1 MVRIQKEFI
10 VSQSTVLLVSCKLKL
25 IQEVPEKGILRI
37 ILPRMEG
44 HGWEGV
50 LLDTFR
56 LHSGGHVFL
65 IEPIQSLKQE
75 IRVDP
80 EAGQDDDGPD
90 DPGGSGLSVADVG
103 ETMDRCG
110 GEKSICFLLKASNS
124 HLFHKLTI

>member
-1 MVRIQKEFI
+1 
-10 VSQSTVLLVSCKLKL
+10 
-25 IQEVPEKGILRI
+25 
-37 ILPRMEG
+37 MEG
-44 HGWEGV
+44 HSWEGV

-90 DPGGSGLSVADVG
+90 DPGGSGLSAADVG

-124 HLFHKLTI
+124 HLFHKLYYLIVLGSFRTMNEYFKLIILKVS